1 MTCPELLAML
11 PLIVLGAAAVLILLL
26 LAFYR
31 HHALTAGI
39 TLLALAASLVLLLT
53 VVPREAG
60 CGGPLLRMD
69 GQAVFFGGLVIASAF
84 FCTLLAAG
92 YLPTRQVV
100 KEEFYVLLLL
110 ATLGA
115 ATLTASVH
123 LASFFLS
130 LELLSVSLYSLIAYE
145 RSGLGV
151 EAGIKYLVLAG
162 TSSAM
167 LLFGLAVIYAFAG
180 YDNNP
185 GTMDMLK
192 LGGYFAS
199 GDQVLGAGQY
209 LKHFLP
215 MLAGLALVLAG
226 VGFKLAL
233 VPFHLWT
240 PDVYQGAPPPVTA
253 FIATASKGAVF
264 ALLLRYSSLLGVQS
278 NAALHLV
285 LFVVAVASMAAG
297 NLLALW
303 QHDLRRVLAYSSIA
317 NMGYVLVALLASGT
331 EAGARM
337 GGQAVAFYLTAYF
350 VTTLGAFGVVS
361 MLESGNAA
369 AKDGGRA
376 IPNRGEEY
384 RGLFFRRP
392 ATAVIL
398 AMMLLSLAGL
408 PLTAGFMGKFLVLQA
423 GMAGGQ
429 LALTLVLIGTSGIG
443 LCYYLRITLAMFD
456 RGGEPTESGTDTDFA
471 DEIGLSPR
479 FCPRV
484 AIWTMA
490 LLLIAIGVQPDP
502 LLQLISR
509 LMP

>member
-1 MTCPELLAML
+1 MTCTDLLAML
-11 PLIVLGAAAVLILLL
+11 PLIVLGATAVLILLL

-39 TLLALAASLVLLLT
+39 TLLVLAASLVLLLT
-53 VVPREAG
+53 VVPRQAC

-84 FCTLLAAG
+84 FCALLAAG
-92 YLPTRQVV
+92 YLPGRQVV
-100 KEEFYVLLLL
+100 REEFYVLLLL

-115 ATLTASVH
+115 TALTASVH

-192 LGGYFAS
+192 LGGYFAA
-199 GDQVLGAGQY
+199 GDQALGAGGY

-264 ALLLRYSSLLGVQS
+264 ALLLRFAGLLGVQS
-278 NAALHLV
+278 NAALHLA
-285 LFVVAVASMAAG
+285 LFVVAIASMAAG

-303 QHDLRRVLAYSSIA
+303 QRDLRRVLAYSSIA
-317 NMGYVLVALLASGT
+317 HMGYLLVARLAG
-331 EAGARM
+331 GAL
-337 GGQAVAFYLTAYF
+337 AVPTAAFYLTAYF

-361 MLESGNAA
+361 VLEKRVSVPAFPA
-369 AKDGGRA
+369 
-376 IPNRGEEY
+376 PLSSGEEY

-408 PLTAGFMGKFLVLQA
+408 PLTAGFMGKFLLLQA
-423 GMAGGQ
+423 GLATGQ
-429 LALTLVLIGTSGIG
+429 WALTLVLIGASGIG
-443 LCYYLRITLAMFD
+443 LCYYLRIALAMFD
-456 RGGEPTESGTDTDFA
+456 REGGTEPGTESGTETDSVC
-471 DEIGLSPR
+471 EIGVCPR
-479 FCPRV
+479 FCSRL

-490 LLLIAIGVQPDP
+490 LLLIAIGVLPEP
-502 LLQLISR
+502 LLRLISW
-509 LMP
+509 LIK

>member
-1 MTCPELLAML
+1 MTCTDLLAML

-31 HHALTAGI
+31 NHALTAGI
-39 TLLALAASLVLLLT
+39 TLLALAASLALLLT
-53 VVPREAG
+53 VVPREAC

-84 FCTLLAAG
+84 FCALLAAG
-92 YLPTRQVV
+92 YLPSRQIVR
-100 KEEFYVLLLL
+100 EEFYVLLLL

-115 ATLTASVH
+115 AALTASVH
-123 LASFFLS
+123 LVSFFLS

-145 RSGLGV
+145 RGGLGV

-180 YDNNP
+180 YGDNP
-185 GTMDMLK
+185 GTMDMLQ

-199 GDQVLGAGQY
+199 ADQTLGAGQY
-209 LKHFLP
+209 LAHFLP

-240 PDVYQGAPPPVTA
+240 ADVYQGAPPPVTA

-264 ALLLRYSSLLGVQS
+264 ALLLRFAGLLGVQS

-303 QHDLRRVLAYSSIA
+303 QRDLRRVLAYSSIA
-317 NMGYVLVALLASGT
+317 NMGYLLVALLAG
-331 EAGARM
+331 GAL
-337 GGQAVAFYLTAYF
+337 AVPTAAFYLTAYF

-361 MLESGNAA
+361 VLENGDRHRSR
-369 AKDGGRA
+369 GRDRSQSLLSS
-376 IPNRGEEY
+376 RGEEY
-384 RGLFFRRP
+384 RGLFFRQP

-408 PLTAGFMGKFLVLQA
+408 PLTAGFMGKFLLLRA
-423 GMAGGQ
+423 GMATGQ
-429 LALTLVLIGTSGIG
+429 WALTLVLIGASGIG
-443 LCYYLRITLAMFD
+443 LCYYLRIILAMFD
-456 RGGEPTESGTDTDFA
+456 RTASGTDTDFA
-471 DEIGLSPR
+471 DEIGV
-479 FCPRV
+479 CPRV
-484 AIWTMA
+484 AISTMA
-490 LLLIAIGVQPDP
+490 LLLIAIGALPEP
-502 LLQLISR
+502 ILRLISW
-509 LMP
+509 LIK

>member
-1 MTCPELLAML
+1 MTCQDLLAML
-11 PLIVLGAAAVLILLL
+11 PLMVLGAAAVLIVLL

-39 TLLALAASLVLLLT
+39 TLLALATSLVLLLT
-53 VVPREAG
+53 VVPREAS

-69 GQAVFFGGLVIASAF
+69 GQAVFFGALVIASAF
-84 FCTLLAAG
+84 FCALLAAG
-92 YLPTRQVV
+92 YLPGRQVV

-123 LASFFLS
+123 LVSFFLS

-145 RSGLGV
+145 RSNLGV

-199 GDQVLGAGQY
+199 GDHVLGTGQY

-264 ALLLRYSSLLGVQS
+264 ALLLRYSDLLGVQS
-278 NAALHLV
+278 NVALHLV
-285 LFVVAVASMAAG
+285 LFVVAIGSMAAG

-317 NMGYVLVALLASGT
+317 HMGYVLVALLASGPA
-331 EAGARM
+331 AGTRM

-350 VTTLGAFGVVS
+350 VTALGAFGVVS
-361 MLESGNAA
+361 VLESDNAA
-369 AKDGGRA
+369 AKDGRRA
-376 IPNRGEEY
+376 IPSRGEEY

-392 ATAVIL
+392 AMAVIL
-398 AMMLLSLAGL
+398 AMMMLSLAGL

-423 GMAGGQ
+423 GMATGQ
-429 LALTLVLIGTSGIG
+429 WALTLVLIGTSGIG
-443 LCYYLRITLAMFD
+443 LCYYLRIALALFD
-456 RGGEPTESGTDTDFA
+456 RTESGTETDSVC
-471 DEIGLSPR
+471 EIGVCPR
-479 FCPRV
+479 FTIC
-484 AIWTMA
+484 TMA
-490 LLLIAIGVQPDP
+490 LLLIAVGVLPEP
-502 LLQLISR
+502 LLRLISW